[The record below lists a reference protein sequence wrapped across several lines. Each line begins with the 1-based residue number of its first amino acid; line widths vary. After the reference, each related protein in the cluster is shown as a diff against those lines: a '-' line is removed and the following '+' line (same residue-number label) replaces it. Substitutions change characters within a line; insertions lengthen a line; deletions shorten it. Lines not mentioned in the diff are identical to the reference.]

1 MLNLDTVFE
10 LVEPGT
16 FVGMRSQ
23 SNAIKSFYIAEVLNK
38 GVAENNM
45 SDENGHSIMSG
56 EPYLEVNYL
65 QKGAQKR
72 RIVQYHRPKK
82 PQRILI
88 HIAEVFIANA
98 DLNADLCMDIDKDQS
113 ISAAI

>member
-23 SNAIKSFYIAEVLNK
+23 SNVIESFYITEVLNK
-38 GVAENNM
+38 DVAENNM

-56 EPYLEVNYL
+56 EP
-65 QKGAQKR
+65 
-72 RIVQYHRPKK
+72 
-82 PQRILI
+82 
-88 HIAEVFIANA
+88 
-98 DLNADLCMDIDKDQS
+98 
-113 ISAAI
+113 